1 MLIDGVWSGPATTH
15 GMMLQPATPGEDP
28 AADVATLA
36 PQLRGVTGGSPSFTG
51 RHADGCSW
59 ARQGA
64 AGRLR
69 RRTPP
74 ACVRQPRPNPGAPGA
89 VIAQAVFAVRSAIAA
104 AAAAPG
110 RARLRRT
117 TSPPVGGHWR

>member
-74 ACVRQPRPNPGAPGA
+74 HAFG
-89 VIAQAVFAVRSAIAA
+89 S
-104 AAAAPG
+104 PG
-110 RARLRRT
+110 RT
-117 TSPPVGGHWR
+117 PEHPGP